1 MPAPPADL
9 RGRVLPIWEGS
20 GPWMRMH
27 AAGRDPLYF
36 GKAGRNRFDDPLK
49 GYGVLYAADDAAG
62 SFVES
67 FGRSP
72 GRNLVSPEALAARSL
87 ARIVADRRLR
97 LVDLTG
103 PGLAR
108 IGATGAI
115 STSGYRRAQAWSR
128 ALHTHPDAPDGF
140 RYRLRHDPSRSG
152 VALFDRI
159 GPGALRSE
167 SLGTL
172 ADPALRKLLATI
184 LDEYGFGLEEGLSP

>member
-1 MPAPPADL
+1 MPTRGRAGEAAERPEEMPAPPADL

-36 GKAGRNRFDDPLK
+36 GKAGRNRFDDPQK
-49 GYGVLYAADDAAG
+49 GYGVLYAADDVAG

-72 GRNLVSPEALAARSL
+72 GRNLVSPQALGARSL

-115 STSGYRRAQAWSR
+115 YRVHGRPPSPGVKRPHQAPHEREVERRLQAAVEVVVGYELFER
-128 ALHTHPDAPDGF
+128 D
-140 RYRLRHDPSRSG
+140 
-152 VALFDRI
+152 VA
-159 GPGALRSE
+159 G
-167 SLGTL
+167 
-172 ADPALRKLLATI
+172 
-184 LDEYGFGLEEGLSP
+184 